1 MQRVNKPN
9 GSDKTFL
16 VIQDP
21 EMSIEKLSEYFEED
35 RATAAL
41 LYKTADAIITEHDIV
56 KLVASGKDAAST
68 TVESIMTK
76 GPVCVI
82 ANAKPVEI
90 LETMKKARFRH
101 VPQVNN
107 NGQVVDIIDIVN
119 VAQQL
124 HEEQQNNS
132 RSSSAFSWFLDKIFA
147 PETNNTAV
155 NNWSDINFDNT
166 TIDDN
171 NRTST
176 EDSIALGISKMI
188 TIEEAAKEM
197 LKRKTSGLL
206 VIDLKTGTLEGIFC
220 ESDIVRKVISRGL
233 NPSQT
238 PVRAAMTIKPTTLNT
253 ETTKPL
259 DALNL
264 MLEKR
269 FRHLPVADNDN
280 RATGLHSILNLTFE
294 VLGSRFI
301 DDSNNYNHDGEKRED
316 TDIIHRGMHTYRYLV
331 KKWENEFANNND
343 DAEDEEET
351 ETTNDQAHV
360 ERESS
365 NNNNTESVVE
375 GNAIVTNKFN
385 EKMGIALKKS
395 KQAKQYLQ
403 NSEFQQ
409 AKKSQSFLKSELAP
423 KF

>member
-124 HEEQQNNS
+124 HEEQQSNMYQ
-132 RSSSAFSWFLDKIFA
+132 R
-147 PETNNTAV
+147 
-155 NNWSDINFDNT
+155 
-166 TIDDN
+166 
-171 NRTST
+171 
-176 EDSIALGISKMI
+176 
-188 TIEEAAKEM
+188 
-197 LKRKTSGLL
+197 L
-206 VIDLKTGTLEGIFC
+206 V
-220 ESDIVRKVISRGL
+220 
-233 NPSQT
+233 
-238 PVRAAMTIKPTTLNT
+238 
-253 ETTKPL
+253 
-259 DALNL
+259 
-264 MLEKR
+264 
-269 FRHLPVADNDN
+269 
-280 RATGLHSILNLTFE
+280 
-294 VLGSRFI
+294 
-301 DDSNNYNHDGEKRED
+301 
-316 TDIIHRGMHTYRYLV
+316 
-331 KKWENEFANNND
+331 
-343 DAEDEEET
+343 
-351 ETTNDQAHV
+351 
-360 ERESS
+360 
-365 NNNNTESVVE
+365 
-375 GNAIVTNKFN
+375 
-385 EKMGIALKKS
+385 
-395 KQAKQYLQ
+395 
-403 NSEFQQ
+403 
-409 AKKSQSFLKSELAP
+409 
-423 KF
+423 